1 MLPNLQ
7 TNQTYNKN
15 PLIIVYLVNSFLSI
29 KKMKRLIIILIF
41 FVPMYIYSQN
51 VTVYVVDRDDYDF
64 SNLKIEIAPQNE
76 VGVDFNTLVLVYD
89 RYRDEVIG
97 GWGSYR
103 KFRPSNKEFKQI
115 IDDAVMDLYNGIYRI
130 RCTEINPKNKG
141 YDGILG
147 LRWGMPIAEAL
158 EHLHSMS
165 LTNVEQADAEHLIIL
180 DNVFW
185 NGVRFDCIHL
195 GYMVSNKQNK
205 YLCDLSF
212 TRFCNSAQEAKQI
225 RESIAGAF
233 IMEFSRD
240 NVKEEI
246 DENGFKKYTVWQ
258 EVGSEIKVS
267 RINLFVGKV
276 DGIYAT
282 CLSYNGCLEASQV
295 IENE

>member
-1 MLPNLQ
+1 
-7 TNQTYNKN
+7 
-15 PLIIVYLVNSFLSI
+15 
-29 KKMKRLIIILIF
+29 
-41 FVPMYIYSQN
+41 
-51 VTVYVVDRDDYDF
+51 
-64 SNLKIEIAPQNE
+64 
-76 VGVDFNTLVLVYD
+76 
-89 RYRDEVIG
+89 
-97 GWGSYR
+97 
-103 KFRPSNKEFKQI
+103 
-115 IDDAVMDLYNGIYRI
+115 
-130 RCTEINPKNKG
+130 
-141 YDGILG
+141 
-147 LRWGMPIAEAL
+147 
-158 EHLHSMS
+158 
-165 LTNVEQADAEHLIIL
+165 
-180 DNVFW
+180 
-185 NGVRFDCIHL
+185 
-195 GYMVSNKQNK
+195 MVSNKQNK

-282 CLSYNGCLEASQV
+282 CLSYNGWLEASQV

>member
-1 MLPNLQ
+1 
-7 TNQTYNKN
+7 
-15 PLIIVYLVNSFLSI
+15 
-29 KKMKRLIIILIF
+29 MKRFIIILIF

-282 CLSYNGCLEASQV
+282 CLSYNGWLEASQV

>member
-1 MLPNLQ
+1 MR
-7 TNQTYNKN
+7 K
-15 PLIIVYLVNSFLSI
+15 F
-29 KKMKRLIIILIF
+29 IILLIY

-51 VTVYVVDRDDYDF
+51 VTVYVVDRDDYEL
-64 SNLKIEIAPQNE
+64 SNLKIEVTSQNE

-115 IDDAVMDLYNGIYRI
+115 IDDAVMDLYNGVYRI

-147 LRWGMPIAEAL
+147 LRWGMPMAEAL
-158 EHLHSMS
+158 AHLRNMS
-165 LTNVEQADAEHLIIL
+165 FTNVKQADAEHLIVL
-180 DNVFW
+180 DDVFW
-185 NGVRFDCIHL
+185 NGIRFDCIRL

-212 TRFCNSAQEAKQI
+212 TRFCNNAQEAKQI
-225 RESIAGAF
+225 RESIAGVL
-233 IMEFSRD
+233 IMEFGRE

-246 DENGFKKYTVWQ
+246 DENRFKKYTVWQ
-258 EVGSEIKVS
+258 EIESGIKIS
-267 RINLFVGKV
+267 RINLFVGKT
-276 DGIYAT
+276 DGVYAA
-282 CLSYNGCLEASQV
+282 CLSYNGWSEASQT
-295 IENE
+295 ITNEQ

>member
-1 MLPNLQ
+1 M
-7 TNQTYNKN
+7 
-15 PLIIVYLVNSFLSI
+15 NSFLSI
-29 KKMKRLIIILIF
+29 KMKRLIIILILF
-41 FVPMYIYSQN
+41 IPMYIYSQN

-130 RCTEINPKNKG
+130 RCTEISPKNKG

-185 NGVRFDCIHL
+185 NGIRFDCIRL

-233 IMEFSRD
+233 IMEFSRE
-240 NVKEEI
+240 NIKEEI

-258 EVGSEIKVS
+258 EIGSEIKVS

-282 CLSYNGCLEASQV
+282 CLSYNGWREASQV

>member
-1 MLPNLQ
+1 M
-7 TNQTYNKN
+7 
-15 PLIIVYLVNSFLSI
+15 VYLMISFLCTKI
-29 KKMKRLIIILIF
+29 KNLITLLVY

-51 VTVYVVDRDDYDF
+51 VTVYVVNRDDYKL
-64 SNLKIEIAPQNE
+64 SNLKTEIAPQKE

-115 IDDAVMDLYNGIYRI
+115 IDDAVTDLYNGVYRI

-147 LRWGMPIAEAL
+147 LRWGMPMIEVLA
-158 EHLHSMS
+158 HLRSMS
-165 LTNVEQADAEHLIIL
+165 FTNVKQADAEHLIII
-180 DNVFW
+180 DDVFW
-185 NGVRFDCIHL
+185 NGTRFDCIRL
-195 GYMVSNKQNK
+195 GYMTSNKQNK

-212 TRFCNSAQEAKQI
+212 TRFCNNAQEAKQI
-225 RESIAGAF
+225 RDFIAGVF
-233 IMEFSRD
+233 IMEFGREH
-240 NVKEEI
+240 VKEEI

-258 EVGSEIKVS
+258 EIKPEIKVS
-267 RINLFVGKV
+267 RINLFVGKA
-276 DGIYAT
+276 DGAYAT
-282 CLSYNGCLEASQV
+282 CLSYNGWIEASRV